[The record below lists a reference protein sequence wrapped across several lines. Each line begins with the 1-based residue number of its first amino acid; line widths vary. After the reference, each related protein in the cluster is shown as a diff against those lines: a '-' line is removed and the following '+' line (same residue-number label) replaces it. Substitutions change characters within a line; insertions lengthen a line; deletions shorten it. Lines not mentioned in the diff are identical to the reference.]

1 MTYPQTAR
9 TTSLRAPEK
18 LAYDVATANAIL
30 DEALVCHV
38 GYIAEDGLPRVLPTV
53 HARLGDVL
61 YVHGSTGSRAMLGA
75 RHDGVDVCVTVTLLD
90 GLVYSR
96 AWFHHS
102 ANFRCVVAHGKA
114 RLVTDP
120 DEKWAALER
129 IVDTFGEGRASASRP
144 PTVKE
149 LAQTAVL
156 ALPLTEVSV
165 RIRAGGPKDEPEDMG
180 LPYWAGHVPLVL
192 TPGDPVVDENVTVTA
207 PAHLA
212 RAEPTMQS

>member
-18 LAYDVATANAIL
+18 LAYDVAAANAVL
-30 DEALVCHV
+30 DEAHVCHV
-38 GYIAEDGLPRVLPTV
+38 GYVADDGLPRVLPTV
-53 HARLGDVL
+53 HARIGDVL

-75 RHDGVDVCVTVTLLD
+75 RQDGVDVCVTVTLLD

-96 AWFHHS
+96 SWFHHS
-102 ANFRCVVAHGKA
+102 ANYRCVIAHGKA
-114 RLVTDP
+114 RLVADA
-120 DEKWAALER
+120 DEKRAALER
-129 IVDTFGEGRASASRP
+129 IVDTFGEGRAAASRP
-144 PTVKE
+144 ASPKE

-156 ALPLTEVSV
+156 ALPLSEVSV
-165 RIRAGGPKDEPEDMG
+165 KVRAGGPKDDPEDIG

-192 TPGDPVVDENVTVTA
+192 TPGAPVVDENVTVAA

-212 RAEPTMQS
+212 HANATVQA

>member
-1 MTYPQTAR
+1 MTYPQTDR

-18 LAYDVATANAIL
+18 LAYDVDTAHAIL
-30 DEALVCHV
+30 DEALVCHL

-102 ANFRCVVAHGKA
+102 ANYRCVIAHGKA
-114 RLVTDP
+114 RQVSDA

-129 IVDTFGEGRASASRP
+129 IVDTFGEGRARASRP
-144 PTVKE
+144 PTAKE

-156 ALPLTEVSV
+156 ALPLSEVSV
-165 RIRAGGPKDEPEDMG
+165 KVRAGGPKDEPEDMG

-192 TPGDPVVDENVTVTA
+192 TPGAPVVDDNVTVAA

-212 RAEPTMQS
+212 RADANVQA